1 MLIFKYMM
9 LVTLFV
15 LSTLVGRYISKQY
28 YYRLNELEEIKE
40 SFNIIKTKIKF
51 TNSTIPEIFEEISET
66 SKSNISKL
74 FKTAKEKMSEYSASV

>member
-51 TNSTIPEIFEEISET
+51 TNTR
-66 SKSNISKL
+66 NI
-74 FKTAKEKMSEYSASV
+74 